1 MAKLINILLIFWI
14 CASRAEAQTDADV
27 QALMRNHQFEKAI
40 VRLQNCSTISCRLD
54 LAYCQVRLGKIK
66 EAIENFQTI
75 LSQEPTNTQAML
87 GLANLYEKSSK
98 LYQAKNVYQ
107 SLLKIDSLNAFV
119 HRSFATLCQRLN
131 QDSLAREHLK
141 KSISLNANDVES
153 IVELGKLYLKI
164 DSVQQTKT
172 LIKKGILCDSSY
184 ILTWQL
190 NARVNYRESNF
201 KEVLSSIKKTM
212 ALGDTTLG
220 YQQLLGYS
228 YFHLDSISQAITCF
242 ERVLAVEDSSEP
254 VFYYL
259 GLCYTKLKEDDKAL
273 QYFQQA
279 IKAGLSEELP
289 KYYEQIG
296 FINEVKSRYGIALE
310 AYEKAFEFSEKDDY
324 LYLIARVNDWKSKN
338 KEKAVKL
345 YERYL
350 SSKNKKNVA
359 YINLAT
365 TRLKELEV
373 GKDTKIKR

>member
-1 MAKLINILLIFWI
+1 MAKLINILLILWI

-27 QALMRNHQFEKAI
+27 QMLMRNHQFEKAI

-66 EAIENFQTI
+66 EAIDNFQKI

-107 SLLKIDSLNAFV
+107 SLLKIDSLNAYV

-172 LIKKGILCDSSY
+172 LIKKGIFCDSSY
-184 ILTWQL
+184 IPAWQL
-190 NARVNYRESNF
+190 NARVNYRENNF

-220 YQQLLGYS
+220 FQQLLGYS

-259 GLCYTKLKEDDKAL
+259 GLCYTKLKEEDKAL

-296 FINEVKSRYGIALE
+296 FINEVKSRYGIALD
-310 AYEKAFEFSEKDDY
+310 AYEKAFEYSEKDDY

-338 KEKAVKL
+338 KEKVVKL

-350 SSKNKKNVA
+350 SSKSKKNVA
-359 YINLAT
+359 YITLAT
-365 TRLKELEV
+365 ARLKELEAS
-373 GKDTKIKR
+373 KDAKIKR